1 MSELRLGEPQPDR
14 SEFAR
19 LAGALRPALKLHCY
33 RMLGSLQDSE
43 DAVQETFANAWA
55 AIDDFAGRASLKAWL
70 YRIATNVCLNLIKA
84 RNRRRRYLP
93 EQIGSPAEGRP
104 GAPIAPDFPWLQ
116 PYPDAEIDAVA
127 DPQPGPLARYEAR
140 ESVKLAFVAAV
151 QRLPP
156 RQRVALLFVDVMG
169 WTVAE
174 VAMVL
179 GTSNAAINS
188 ALQRA
193 RETMGARRDGR
204 VRATVAPDERRL
216 VERYVRAWENRDLDG
231 FVDLLR
237 EDAIFAM
244 PPRPEWYVGR
254 DSIRRFF
261 AGIWPAYGE
270 FRLIATHANG
280 GPAFGLYAAG
290 RPHSLQVLTL
300 SGGRIATLHAF
311 LQPTSDALFP
321 RFGLEMGLQSR
332 GTGRSSSVAP
342 A

>member
-1 MSELRLGEPQPDR
+1 MSERRLDEPQPDP

-19 LAGALRPALKLHCY
+19 VVGALRPALKLHCY

-43 DAVQETFANAWA
+43 DAVQETFVNAWA
-55 AIDDFAGRASLKAWL
+55 AIGEFAGRASLKAWL

-104 GAPIAPDFPWLQ
+104 VAPIEPDFPWLQ

-127 DPQPGPLARYEAR
+127 DRGPGPLARYEAR
-140 ESVKLAFVAAV
+140 ESVRLAFVAAV

-169 WTVAE
+169 WTAAE
-174 VAMVL
+174 VATVL
-179 GTSNAAINS
+179 GTSNAAVNS

-193 RETMGARRDGR
+193 RETMRAHGADR
-204 VRATVAPDERRL
+204 VRDSAETDDREL
-216 VERYVRAWENRDLDG
+216 VDRYVRAWESRDLDG

-237 EDAIFAM
+237 EDAIFSM
-244 PPRPEWYVGR
+244 PPRLEWYVGR
-254 DSIRRFF
+254 DTIRRFF
-261 AGIWPAYGE
+261 AGIWPAYGD
-270 FRLIATHANG
+270 FRLTVTHANG

-290 RPHSLQVLTL
+290 RSHSLQVLTL

-321 RFGLEMGLQSR
+321 RFGLPATLEQSKM
-332 GTGRSSSVAP
+332 T
-342 A
+342 